1 VGGVGSIY
9 VALAI
14 LLFAFSSIIGNYY
27 YGEANIRFIT
37 KRRSVLF
44 VYRLLV
50 AGMVMFG
57 ALTTLDLAWSLADL
71 TMACLTMCNLIAI
84 ALLSNQAFLLLKD
97 YMAQKRRGIKSPVY
111 KNGSIPQLKD
121 KGECW

>member
-1 VGGVGSIY
+1 
-9 VALAI
+9 
-14 LLFAFSSIIGNYY
+14 
-27 YGEANIRFIT
+27 
-37 KRRSVLF
+37 
-44 VYRLLV
+44 
-50 AGMVMFG
+50 MVMFG